1 MGKFCF
7 HHVSPAAIKEIRSYK
22 AKQMISFNAY
32 FTIQLAKPKSVLIYI
47 YSVLNQIGPVD
58 GSNCCINKT

>member
-1 MGKFCF
+1 
-7 HHVSPAAIKEIRSYK
+7 
-22 AKQMISFNAY
+22 MISFNAY

-58 GSNCCINKT
+58 GSNCCINKTWGGDRPEKRETFFAHSY